1 MWNKM
6 ADIEQVF
13 RDEDDRRAVL
23 LNILGNQMITMKF
36 KLKAFE
42 PDDLLGNAKFVTEIE
57 FEKSVRD
64 IFLPVI
70 TFTCLLF

>member
-23 LNILGNQMITMKF
+23 LNILGNQMMTMKF
-36 KLKAFE
+36 KALNLTIYWE
-42 PDDLLGNAKFVTEIE
+42 MQTEFVTEIE
-57 FEKSVRD
+57 FEKSFRH
-64 IFLPVI
+64 ICLPVI

>member
-23 LNILGNQMITMKF
+23 LNILGIQMITMKF
-36 KLKAFE
+36 KALNLTIYWEMQK
-42 PDDLLGNAKFVTEIE
+42 LLPK
-57 FEKSVRD
+57 
-64 IFLPVI
+64 
-70 TFTCLLF
+70 

>member
-13 RDEDDRRAVL
+13 RDEDDRKAVL
-23 LNILGNQMITMKF
+23 LNILGNPMMTMKF
-36 KLKAFE
+36 KGFE
-42 PDDLLGNAKFVTEIE
+42 PDDLLGNAEFVTEIE
-57 FEKSVRD
+57 LETSARD
-64 IFLPVI
+64 ICLPVI